1 MAETKT
7 AQRRKAA
14 QGIVKRRE
22 RRDTRPQ
29 EIVAAAFEEFAQH
42 GYAGTRLEDVAARAR
57 VSKGLPYLYFKTK
70 VELFKAVVKS
80 VITPAFDAI
89 RGQIEI
95 TTLPTEEFIK
105 GPFLAFIQELVK
117 SRRAVI
123 ARLLIGEGHKHPEL
137 TQFYFEHIVSRGL
150 QTLQSLIDRGV
161 ARGEFRK
168 TPLRDFPQ
176 LIIAPVLVSIL
187 WRGLFE
193 PYRHLDTD
201 RLPVPEQQE
210 QREAGEEHEGGPLDR
225 PGDDLCPPLLEPTP
239 RHHAVLH
246 GEDREQQQ
254 VDGDGESNWR
264 SSLAVEAGRQAEAA
278 HEGNRVEKG
287 RQEHHIGTQPEHEER
302 QSFGHG
308 HSSFCLRRE

>member
-201 RLPVPEQQE
+201 RLLETHVNLL
-210 QREAGEEHEGGPLDR
+210 LDAIR
-225 PGDDLCPPLLEPTP
+225 APGAKETCE
-239 RHHAVLH
+239 
-246 GEDREQQQ
+246 
-254 VDGDGESNWR
+254 
-264 SSLAVEAGRQAEAA
+264 
-278 HEGNRVEKG
+278 
-287 RQEHHIGTQPEHEER
+287 
-302 QSFGHG
+302 
-308 HSSFCLRRE
+308 